1 MAQRRMFNK
10 SVTDSDMFIEMA
22 SSAQALYF
30 HLNQGADDDGFNN
43 QVQNAMFKAHA
54 GMDDLKV
61 LLAKN
66 FLMRFEN
73 GVIVIKHWRLHNTLR
88 KDRYTPTDFQ
98 AELNCLGLAKNGEYV
113 IENNG
118 RLPSGCQ
125 VVAKWLPQDRIG
137 KDNISHESR
146 ACACEKNDEN
156 VAFND
161 FLSAHPTIK
170 NDLNGKIVFEID
182 WDALGKAI
190 RESEW
195 LKNCTSLKWL
205 IENYDK
211 VIDGA
216 YKTFKADK
224 AGHFAGE
231 REYTPGEL
239 NSLLKNVDDIDF

>member
-43 QVQNAMFKAHA
+43 QIQNAMFKAHA
-54 GMDDLKV
+54 STDDLKV

-66 FLMRFEN
+66 FLLRFEN

-125 VVAKWLPQDRIG
+125 VVAKRLPQDRIG
-137 KDNISHESR
+137 KDNISHESH
-146 ACACEKNDEN
+146 ACACEERNEN
-156 VAFND
+156 GALTAF
-161 FLSAHPTIK
+161 LQAHSTIK
-170 NDLNGKIVFEID
+170 NDLVSEIPLNID
-182 WDALGKAI
+182 WAALGRAI
-190 RESEW
+190 AESEW
-195 LKNCTSLKWL
+195 LQQCTSLRWL
-205 IENYDK
+205 IDNYDK
-211 VIDGA
+211 IISGA
-216 YKTFKADK
+216 YKTFKAGK
-224 AGHFAGE
+224 TQHFEAE
-231 REYTPGEL
+231 RKYTAEEL
-239 NSLLKNVDDIDF
+239 DGLYRNVDDIDF

>member
-54 GMDDLKV
+54 STDDLKV

-66 FLMRFEN
+66 FLLRFEN

-125 VVAKWLPQDRIG
+125 VVAKRLPQDRLG
-137 KDNISHESR
+137 KDSIESMH
-146 ACACEKNDEN
+146 ACKERDITNQAQAQAYACEDYADVMKDMALEEE
-156 VAFND
+156 VKPILWSF
-161 FLSAHPTIK
+161 IK
-170 NDLNGKIVFEID
+170 HCQLNGKKVSNDKLINILFEMDRQRLSPQEKIETLQ
-182 WDALGKAI
+182 AAI
-190 RESEW
+190 
-195 LKNCTSLKWL
+195 NGGY
-205 IENYDK
+205 YDIK
-211 VIDGA
+211 
-216 YKTFKADK
+216 
-224 AGHFAGE
+224 
-231 REYTPGEL
+231 R
-239 NSLLKNVDDIDF
+239 